1 VENKITICVLI
12 TSESTILNPSKENN
26 SNEENQKR
34 KNKMKIQDKINSEA
48 FRIAQAY
55 IRVLKENNNPA
66 KLDDQINYSK
76 YAIMCEMND
85 RRLNV
90 IATLN
95 KIKSAAKEM
104 IQFALNDDIYLMQ
117 NFLRIRSLIDL
128 PHPRIFIHRSI

>member
-1 VENKITICVLI
+1 MNPLKQTRNLF
-12 TSESTILNPSKENN
+12 TSPNTNRRGGNPAP
-26 SNEENQKR
+26 NQKR
-34 KNKMKIQDKINSEA
+34 KNKMKPQDKINSEA

-85 RRLNV
+85 RRLNMT
-90 IATLN
+90 ATLN
-95 KIKSAAKEM
+95 KIKSVAKEM
-104 IQFALNDDIYLMQ
+104 IQFALNDDINLMQ

-128 PHPRIFIHRSI
+128 PHPGIFVHRSI

>member
-1 VENKITICVLI
+1 MPRIKKCERLK
-12 TSESTILNPSKENN
+12 TSKGKKPDD
-26 SNEENQKR
+26 ENQKR
-34 KNKMKIQDKINSEA
+34 KNQMKPQDKINSEA

-85 RRLNV
+85 RRLNMT
-90 IATLN
+90 ATLN
-95 KIKSAAKEM
+95 KIKSVAKEM
-104 IQFALNDDIYLMQ
+104 IQFALNDDINLMQ

-128 PHPRIFIHRSI
+128 PHPGIFVHRSI